1 MTSAGVASLGWVVGP
16 LLATG
21 HFSFYPLASA
31 TGVEVVAQI
40 ALVAAF
46 VARPSRCPEDA
57 APSRL
62 WTSRLLVWAAPG
74 TLIWLLYRAD
84 DLRLFGPS
92 WAPLIVLMALSVMV
106 VIKGA
111 VRIAPA
117 AALVP
122 VAAIAVVAAYNMNN
136 LDGLSEG
143 GWRQFR
149 ALGIEGWRDD
159 GPDAESRRRPVSY
172 ELESV
177 TRELGAD
184 QRVISSDG
192 KLRYSSSP
200 AR

>member
-1 MTSAGVASLGWVVGP
+1 M
-16 LLATG
+16 
-21 HFSFYPLASA
+21 
-31 TGVEVVAQI
+31 EVVAQI
-40 ALVAAF
+40 ALVAALWLA
-46 VARPSRCPEDA
+46 VACPEDA

-149 ALGIEGWRDD
+149 ALGIEGWRDED
-159 GPDAESRRRPVSY
+159 RTRNLAYGPFVRA
-172 ELESV
+172 
-177 TRELGAD
+177 RERHA
-184 QRVISSDG
+184 
-192 KLRYSSSP
+192 
-200 AR
+200 